1 MTTKKNSYTC
11 VLIFKEMANNTNFQ
25 LMTFSYAQFLKKLG
39 ASDISAITKNEY
51 QLAYPLQKST
61 DVKFIEFSFDV
72 SPQVHS
78 MTAEQPGLSRPL
90 LCLYHNTGVP

>member
-72 SPQVHS
+72 SPQALK
-78 MTAEQPGLSRPL
+78 TFTQRLRLDEL
-90 LCLYHNTGVP
+90 LLRFFLTKKA

>member
-72 SPQVHS
+72 SPQALK
-78 MTAEQPGLSRPL
+78 TFTQRLRLDEL
-90 LCLYHNTGVP
+90 LLRLFLTKKA

>member
-1 MTTKKNSYTC
+1 

-72 SPQVHS
+72 SPQALK
-78 MTAEQPGLSRPL
+78 TFTQRLRLDEL
-90 LCLYHNTGVP
+90 LLRFFLTKKA

>member
-11 VLIFKEMANNTNFQ
+11 VLIFKKMANNTNFQ

-72 SPQVHS
+72 SPQALK
-78 MTAEQPGLSRPL
+78 TFTQRLRLDEL
-90 LCLYHNTGVP
+90 LLRFFLTKKA